1 MKVAADALH
10 KLVVHVE
17 RGDLNLRILQL
28 TQELHLEVR
37 QLEMAPQ
44 WPVKHL
50 CLVCRVGG
58 ENQ

>member
-17 RGDLNLRILQL
+17 RGDLSLRILQL
-28 TQELHLEVR
+28 TQELHLEAM

-44 WPVKHL
+44 WPVRNT
-50 CLVCRVGG
+50 CV
-58 ENQ
+58 